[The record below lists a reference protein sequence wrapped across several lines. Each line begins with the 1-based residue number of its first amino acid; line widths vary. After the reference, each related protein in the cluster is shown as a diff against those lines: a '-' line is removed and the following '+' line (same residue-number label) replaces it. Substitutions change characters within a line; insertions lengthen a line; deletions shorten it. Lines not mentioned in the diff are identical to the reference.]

1 MNFNLFFAQE
11 LITTLYIGFLGL
23 IFSSYFMYLAEK
35 DEVAVSPDGRPGKA
49 KSDFQSYAD
58 ALWWGVVSSKSHHY
72 ITPDIY
78 DCEIISDYINY

>member
-1 MNFNLFFAQE
+1 MIKTYLCFSGQE

-35 DEVAVSPDGRPGKA
+35 DEVAIGADGRPGKA

-58 ALWWGVVSSKSHHY
+58 ALWWGVVSHNF
-72 ITPDIY
+72 
-78 DCEIISDYINY
+78 CINYILSYV